1 LKRRNRLL
9 LFTLIFTLIFS
20 TTAFAAVTPNSL
32 ELIGKAAISVDM
44 DTNEIIYTKNI
55 DNKVY
60 PASITKL
67 ITALLL
73 AENKSSTDNL
83 VYTQSAKNQ
92 PPYSYNLNVHP
103 VAIGDTMSADNVMDA
118 LLLYSGNDIAYMI
131 ADNVG
136 GDPNKVGGNA
146 DNFSKM
152 MNDEA
157 AKLGMKGSHFI
168 TPNGLDDINDQHY
181 TTAYDLTLAGRA
193 AYKNDWV
200 KQSMGKKTSS
210 IKSTNGPV
218 ATVENRNKLLGV
230 DGCIGGKTGLTLKA
244 GRCLVAIYERNG
256 RHIIG
261 VVMNSENDAKDTK
274 VFEDMQKLIDFS
286 YAAKKEVLNKKDTEI
301 KTVSVPYKVIPFI
314 GPEKIIDIPLE
325 SKEDVTFYNNDV
337 KPITSI
343 KADGINPWKLNKET
357 SVGTLDFKQRDA
369 QKSYKLYPMI
379 SKSTLIKN
387 NIIIYAAAVIILI
400 VVLALIVLLVSSI
413 NRRKNRRGR
422 GMRF

>member
-1 LKRRNRLL
+1 MQK
-9 LFTLIFTLIFS
+9 
-20 TTAFAAVTPNSL
+20 
-32 ELIGKAAISVDM
+32 
-44 DTNEIIYTKNI
+44 
-55 DNKVY
+55 
-60 PASITKL
+60 
-67 ITALLL
+67 
-73 AENKSSTDNL
+73 
-83 VYTQSAKNQ
+83 Q

-103 VAIGDTMSADNVMDA
+103 VAIGDTMSADNVMDG

-136 GDPNKVGGNA
+136 GNPE
-146 DNFSKM
+146 NFAKM
-152 MNDEA
+152 MNAEA

-181 TTAYDLTLAGRA
+181 TTTYDLSLAGRA

-200 KQSMGKKTSS
+200 RQSMGKKTSV

-218 ATVENRNKLLGV
+218 ATVANRNKLLGI
-230 DGCIGGKTGLTLKA
+230 DGCIGGKTGLTTKA
-244 GRCLVAIYERNG
+244 GRCLVALYERNG

-286 YAAKKEVLNKKDTEI
+286 YAAKKDVLYKKDTAI
-301 KTVSVPYKVIPFI
+301 KTISVSYKVIPFI
-314 GPEKIIDIPLE
+314 GPERTVNIPLE

-337 KPITSI
+337 KPQTSV
-343 KADGINPWKLNKET
+343 KADSINPWKLNKDT

-387 NIIIYAAAVIILI
+387 NIIIYAAATIILI
-400 VVLALIVLLVSSI
+400 AVIALIAFLVSSI

>member
-1 LKRRNRLL
+1 MKRRNRLL
-9 LFTLIFTLIFS
+9 LFTLVFTLIFS
-20 TTAFAAVTPNSL
+20 TTAFAAVKPL

-73 AENKSSTDNL
+73 AENKSTTDNL
-83 VYTQSAKNQ
+83 LYTESAKKQ

-103 VAIGDTMSADNVMDA
+103 IAVGDTMSADNVMDA

-136 GDPNKVGGNA
+136 GNA
-146 DNFSKM
+146 ENFAKM

-157 AKLGMKGSHFI
+157 VKLGMKGSHFI

-200 KQSMGKKTSS
+200 KQSMAKKTSS
-210 IKSTNGPV
+210 IKSANGPI

-230 DGCIGGKTGLTLKA
+230 DGCVGGKTGLTLKA

-286 YAAKKEVLNKKDTEI
+286 YSAPKEVLNKKDTAI
-301 KTVSVPYKVIPFI
+301 KTISVPYKVIPFI
-314 GPEKIIDIPLE
+314 GPERTVNIPLE
-325 SKEDVTFYNNDV
+325 SKEDITFYNNDV
-337 KPITSI
+337 KPLTSF
-343 KADGINPWKLNKET
+343 KVDGINPWKLNKET

-369 QKSYKLYPMI
+369 VKSYKLYPMI
-379 SKSTLIKN
+379 SKSTLIKDN
-387 NIIIYAAAVIILI
+387 VIIYAAAAIIII
-400 VVLALIVLLVSSI
+400 VVLALIILLISSI
-413 NRRKNRRGR
+413 NRRKNRRGG
-422 GMRF
+422 GMRFR